1 MFDFIHE
8 NALKREANFRI
19 IKQNHEKGIFRISKE
34 GTECFPR
41 YGCRTIQINSKM
53 ISWKEEEKYE

>member
-1 MFDFIHE
+1 M
-8 NALKREANFRI
+8 K
-19 IKQNHEKGIFRISKE
+19 KGIFRISEE

-41 YGCRTIQINSKM
+41 YGCRTIQINFKM